1 MTAQRRRASPQA
13 RQEVT
18 QALGSIRQQQRDARA
33 YAEVWYQALRAWE
46 TSETDRVKV
55 HYGPAKAS
63 TMRVVGI
70 GNYSTSG
77 TGQGG
82 SFWAGVEMVHLP
94 NGLHRSN
101 LVGSM
106 CSADPLLSEIHR
118 GAGIASLLH
127 HSGQGGWAYPRDRAQ
142 AYATAVLD
150 LAVALGDKQ
159 ARVHAQALAFA
170 QSARTISVES
180 QD

>member
-1 MTAQRRRASPQA
+1 MTVQRRRATPQA

-18 QALGSIRQQQRDARA
+18 RALGSIRQQQRDARA
-33 YAEVWYQALRAWE
+33 HAEVWYQALRAWE
-46 TSETDRVKV
+46 TSETDKVKV

-101 LVGSM
+101 LVGGI
-106 CSADPLLSEIHR
+106 CTADPLLSELHR
-118 GAGIASLLH
+118 GAGISSLLH
-127 HSGQGGWAYPRDRAQ
+127 HSGRGWAFPSDRAQ
-142 AYATAVLD
+142 AYASAVLG
-150 LAVALGDKQ
+150 LAVALGDEQ

-170 QSARTISVES
+170 QLARTISVES

>member
-1 MTAQRRRASPQA
+1 MTASRRRATPQA

-33 YAEVWYQALRAWE
+33 HAEVWYQALRAWE
-46 TSETDRVKV
+46 TSETDKVKV
-55 HYGPAKAS
+55 HYGPARAS

-101 LVGSM
+101 LVGGM
-106 CSADPLLSEIHR
+106 CSADPLLSELHR
-118 GAGIASLLH
+118 GAGMGSLLH
-127 HSGQGGWAYPRDRAQ
+127 HSGRGWADPKARAM
-142 AYATAVLD
+142 AYADAVLG
-150 LAVALGDKQ
+150 LAVALGDEP
-159 ARVHAQALAFA
+159 ARTHAQALAFA
-170 QSARTISVES
+170 RMARTISVES

>member
-1 MTAQRRRASPQA
+1 MTASRRRASPAA

-18 QALGSIRQQQRDARA
+18 EALGSIRQQQRDARA

-46 TSETDRVKV
+46 TSETDKVKV
-55 HYGPAKAS
+55 YWGPSKAS

-70 GNYSTSG
+70 GSYSTSG
-77 TGQGG
+77 TSQGG
-82 SFWAGVEMVHLP
+82 SAWVGVEMVHLP
-94 NGLHRSN
+94 NGQHRSN
-101 LVGSM
+101 LVGVM
-106 CSADPLLSEIHR
+106 CSADPLLAEIHR

-127 HSGQGGWAYPRDRAQ
+127 HTGRGWAYPSDRAQ
-142 AYATAVLD
+142 AYARSVLG
-150 LAVALGDKQ
+150 LAQALGDER

-170 QSARTISVES
+170 QVARTISVES

>member
-1 MTAQRRRASPQA
+1 MTVQRRRATPQA

-18 QALGSIRQQQRDARA
+18 QALGNIRQQQRDARA
-33 YAEVWYQALRAWE
+33 HAEVWYQALRAWE
-46 TSETDRVKV
+46 TSETDKVKV

-101 LVGSM
+101 LVGGM
-106 CSADPLLSEIHR
+106 CSADPLLSELHR
-118 GAGIASLLH
+118 GAGLATLMHAS
-127 HSGQGGWAYPRDRAQ
+127 GRGWAGARAR
-142 AYATAVLD
+142 AYARAVLG
-150 LAVALGDKQ
+150 LAVALGDEQ
-159 ARVHAQALAFA
+159 ARTHAQALAHA
-170 QSARTISVES
+170 EETRTISVES